1 MLRLPLLLL
10 LALAALWPSSTG
22 QARDWF
28 VDNVAGDNRWDG
40 RTGKRQGETFGP
52 LRDIRM
58 ALHRAT
64 AGDRIVLVKNDEPYR
79 ECISLVGNKHSGTI
93 LQPFI
98 IEGNNAIL
106 DGSRPTGEFDWQAL
120 GGDLYR
126 LPLSESASQILFLD
140 GIPALRAPAFG
151 PLRQEKD
158 LPPRGWRLE
167 TGALVFRAEPNK
179 LPLDYK
185 PSIAK
190 HQTGVTLYKVND
202 VIVRDLIVQGYQI
215 DGIQAHDAGTYQPIV
230 LAGVTARGNGRSGIA
245 VVGASAVAIDG
256 CLVGDNGESQLF
268 VSGPADSSVTN
279 SRLLDN
285 TGPMAEIRG
294 GGVLKIDGQMYK
306 KE

>member
-1 MLRLPLLLL
+1 MLRPTLLLT
-10 LALAALWPSSTG
+10 LALAALCPFSTSH
-22 QARDWF
+22 ARDWY

-40 RTGKRQGETFGP
+40 RTSNRQGDTFGP
-52 LRDIRM
+52 LREIRM
-58 ALHRAT
+58 ALDRAT

-79 ECISLVGNKHSGTI
+79 ECISLVGNKHSGTV
-93 LQPFI
+93 LAPFI
-98 IEGNNAIL
+98 LEGNNAIL
-106 DGSRPTGEFDWQAL
+106 DGSRPTGEYDWKAL

-151 PLRQEKD
+151 PLRQEQA
-158 LPPRGWRLE
+158 LAPRGWRLE
-167 TGALVFRAEPNK
+167 TGALVFRAERNK
-179 LPLDYK
+179 LPIDYK

-190 HQTGVTLYKVND
+190 HPTGVTLYKVNN
-202 VIVRDLIVQGYQI
+202 VIVRDLVVQGYQI
-215 DGIQAHDAGTYQPIV
+215 DGLQAHDAGTYEPIV

-256 CLVGDNGESQLF
+256 CLVGDNGEAQLL

-285 TGPMAEIRG
+285 TAPLAELRG
-294 GGVLKIDGQMYK
+294 RATLKIDGQDYK
-306 KE
+306 K

>member
-1 MLRLPLLLL
+1 MLRITCFIVF
-10 LALAALWPSSTG
+10 ALATTVH
-22 QARDWF
+22 ARDWY
-28 VDNVAGDNRWDG
+28 VDNVSGDNRWDG
-40 RTGKRQGETFGP
+40 LVSKREGETHGP
-52 LRDIRM
+52 LRTITMTLR
-58 ALHRAT
+58 RAT

-79 ECISLVGNKHSGTI
+79 ECISLVGNKHSGTV
-93 LQPFI
+93 LAPFI

-106 DGSRPTGEFDWQAL
+106 DGSQPTGEFDWQPL

-140 GIPALRAPAFG
+140 GIPALRAPTLG

-158 LPPRGWRLE
+158 LPEKGWRLE
-167 TGALVFRAEPNK
+167 SGALVFRAERNK

-185 PSIAK
+185 PSIAR
-190 HQTGVTLYKVND
+190 HPTGVTLYKVND
-202 VIVRDLIVQGYQI
+202 VIVRDLIIQGYQI

-230 LAGVTARGNGRSGIA
+230 IAGCTARGNGRSGIA

-256 CLVGDNGESQLF
+256 CLVGDNGESQLL

-285 TGPMAEIRG
+285 TGPVAEIRG
-294 GGVLKIDGQMYK
+294 GGVLKVDGLDYK
-306 KE
+306 PNGAAK

>member
-1 MLRLPLLLL
+1 MLRLTLLLL
-10 LALAALWPSSTG
+10 SALAALGSASTG
-22 QARDWF
+22 YARDWY

-40 RTGKRQGETFGP
+40 SVSKRQGDIFGP

-64 AGDRIVLVKNDEPYR
+64 AGDRIVLIKNDEPYR
-79 ECISLVGNKHSGTI
+79 ECISLVGNRHSGTVFS
-93 LQPFI
+93 PFI

-106 DGSRPTGEFDWQAL
+106 DGSQATGEFDWQPL

-140 GIPALRAPAFG
+140 GIPALRAPTLG
-151 PLRQEKD
+151 PLRQERD
-158 LPPRGWRLE
+158 LPPRSWRLE
-167 TGALVFRAEPNK
+167 TGALVFRAERNK
-179 LPLDYK
+179 LPIDYK

-190 HQTGVTLYKVND
+190 HPTGITLYKVND
-202 VIVRDLIVQGYQI
+202 VIVRDVIVQGYQI
-215 DGIQAHDAGTYQPIV
+215 DGIQAHDAGTFQPLVI
-230 LAGVTARGNGRSGIA
+230 AGVTARGNGRSGIA

-256 CLVGDNGESQLF
+256 CLVGDNGESQLL

-285 TGPMAEIRG
+285 TGPMAVIRG
-294 GGVLKIDGQMYK
+294 GGVLKIDGQNYK

>member
-1 MLRLPLLLL
+1 MLRY
-10 LALAALWPSSTG
+10 LAILSLCFGFPV

-40 RTGKRQGETFGP
+40 RTAQRQGETFGP
-52 LRDIRM
+52 LREIRM
-58 ALHRAT
+58 ALDRAT

-79 ECISLVGNKHSGTI
+79 ECISLVGNKHSGTVF
-93 LQPFI
+93 QPFI

-106 DGSRPTGEFDWQAL
+106 DGAKSTGEFDWQSL

-151 PLRQEKD
+151 PLRQEKE
-158 LPPRGWRLE
+158 LPVRAWRLE
-167 TGALVFRAEPNK
+167 TGSLVFRAERNK

-190 HQTGVTLYKVND
+190 HPTGVTLYKVND
-202 VIVRDLIVQGYQI
+202 VIVRDLTVQGFQI
-215 DGIQAHDAGTYQPIV
+215 DGIQAHDAGTFQPVVI
-230 LAGVTARGNGRSGIA
+230 AGCTARGNGRSGIA

-256 CLVGDNGESQLF
+256 CLVGDNGESQLHLR
-268 VSGPADSSVTN
+268 GPADSSVTN

-294 GGVLKIDGQMYK
+294 GGVLRIDGLPYK
-306 KE
+306 TKE

>member
-1 MLRLPLLLL
+1 MLRYLVIITLCF
-10 LALAALWPSSTG
+10 ATQAH
-22 QARDWF
+22 ARDWY

-40 RTGKRQGETFGP
+40 KTGKRQGETFGP
-52 LRDIRM
+52 LREIRM

-79 ECISLVGNKHSGTI
+79 ECISLVGNKHSGTV

-106 DGSRPTGEFDWQAL
+106 DGSQATGEFDWQAL

-151 PLRQEKD
+151 PLRQEQD
-158 LPPRGWRLE
+158 LPSRAWRLE
-167 TGALVFRAEPNK
+167 TGALVFRAERNK

-190 HQTGVTLYKVND
+190 HPTGVTLYKVND

-256 CLVGDNGESQLF
+256 CLIGDNGESQLLIT
-268 VSGPADSSVTN
+268 GPADSSVTN

-285 TGPMAEIRG
+285 TGPMATIRG
-294 GGVLKIDGQMYK
+294 RGTLKIDGQDYK
-306 KE
+306 KQ